1 MLTYQ
6 IVLYFFRIKTITCL
20 NVDRREEERINDT
33 MSLFV
38 VKHEHSPESCPAM
51 DPQIA
56 PMLLSELSEKN
67 ASKYGIKIHGEAVV
81 NGEHTFYLIVDAPD
95 EKTVNNFMSLFAQA
109 GSVDVYPSSSC
120 ERVVERG
127 TC

>member
-1 MLTYQ
+1 
-6 IVLYFFRIKTITCL
+6 
-20 NVDRREEERINDT
+20 

-38 VKHEHSPESCPAM
+38 IKHEHSAETCPAM
-51 DPQIA
+51 DPQMA
-56 PMLLSELSEKN
+56 PMLLSEISEEN

-95 EKTVNNFMSLFAQA
+95 EKSVDNFMSLFAQA
-109 GSVDVYPSSSC
+109 GSVDIYPSSSC

-127 TC
+127 IC